1 MKKNE
6 ELKSDWRKMRGSF
19 QVFERKVLAV
29 LRHPEITLD
38 EFYEARRAYIDA
50 YEGMLDA
57 QNKMIEQC
65 GNSVYKFNQGD

>member
-1 MKKNE
+1 MKKTD

-38 EFYEARRAYIDA
+38 EFYETRRAYIDA

-57 QNKMIEQC
+57 QNKMIKQC
-65 GNSVYKFNQGD
+65 GNGVYKFNQGD